1 MVQLLV
7 VDDEIHSA
15 EGVKC
20 AIEWKDIGV
29 NRVFTAYSMRQAQ
42 QVMEQET
49 IDLLIS
55 DVEMPQGSGFDL
67 LYWIHQQKHIPVT
80 ILLTSYAKFQ
90 YAKQAITYQCLDYLL
105 KPVSRQHL
113 LDTSRRGVAAVLE
126 KRQKEPEDLTE
137 LQETTVGRIKKYIK
151 DHIDTELSRG
161 QIAAEFY
168 MSADYVSRL
177 FRQETGKQLSDYITQ
192 VRINKARYLLQ
203 TTELPIG
210 EIAYLCG
217 YQDLAYFSKVFRI
230 RNQMTP
236 AQYRGSAKGEAVK
249 AVLS

>member
-20 AIEWKDIGV
+20 AINWESIGV
-29 NRVFTAYSMRQAQ
+29 NRVFTAYSMAQAQ
-42 QVMEQET
+42 KVLEQES
-49 IDLLIS
+49 IDMMIS

-67 LYWIHQQKHIPVT
+67 LQWIHQHKHIPVT

-105 KPVSRQHL
+105 KPISREQL
-113 LDTSRRGVAAVLE
+113 LEVSRRGVEAVLE
-126 KRQKEPEDLTE
+126 KRRREPEISVDMLE
-137 LQETTVGRIKKYIK
+137 STVGRIKKYIK
-151 DHIDTELSRG
+151 EHIDTELSRG

-177 FRQETGKQLSDYITQ
+177 FRQETGKQLSDYITE
-192 VRINKARYLLQ
+192 VRMDQARYLLQ
-203 TTELPIG
+203 TTNLPVG
-210 EIAYLCG
+210 EIAYQSG
-217 YQDLAYFSKVFRI
+217 YNDLAYFSKVFRI
-230 RNQMTP
+230 RNQVTP
-236 AQYRGSAKGEAVK
+236 AQYRGAAKGEA
-249 AVLS
+249 LESIER